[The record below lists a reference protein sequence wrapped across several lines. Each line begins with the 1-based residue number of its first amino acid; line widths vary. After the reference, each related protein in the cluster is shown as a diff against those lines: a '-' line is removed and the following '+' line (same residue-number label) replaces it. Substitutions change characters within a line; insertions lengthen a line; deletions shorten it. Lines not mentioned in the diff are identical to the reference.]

1 MTSPIGPIAPVLGP
15 TVMTPITAD
24 IALTGDIAFA
34 GDLALVGDLAAPQSA
49 AGADFASKLAQGL
62 ESVQDL
68 QKTTDDLRVQAAT
81 GSLNDVH
88 DYMIAS
94 AESGI
99 ATSLTVAVR
108 NKAVEAFQEIM
119 RMQA

>member
-1 MTSPIGPIAPVLGP
+1 MTSPIGAISAIGGP
-15 TVMTPITAD
+15 PAITPIDT
-24 IALTGDIAFA
+24 
-34 GDLALVGDLAAPQSA
+34 DLASTQSA
-49 AGADFASKLAQGL
+49 AGVGGADFATKLAQGL
-62 ESVQDL
+62 EHVQDL
-68 QKTTDDLRVQAAT
+68 QNKTSELSVQAAT
-81 GSLNDVH
+81 GSLTDVH

-99 ATSLTVAVR
+99 ATQLTVAVR